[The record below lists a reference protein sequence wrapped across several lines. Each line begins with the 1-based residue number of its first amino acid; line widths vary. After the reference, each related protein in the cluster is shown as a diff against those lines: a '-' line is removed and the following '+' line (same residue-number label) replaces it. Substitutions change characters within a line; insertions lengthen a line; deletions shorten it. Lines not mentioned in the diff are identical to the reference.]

1 MTTEQSQG
9 LEALYKATNGKSGA
23 FVDVHRVNLSI
34 SVSTLLFLV
43 KQKFIRRLGPGLF
56 TLTLPGIAKVSEN
69 RQPPP
74 ATLKE
79 G

>member
-1 MTTEQSQG
+1 MTNEQIQA

-43 KQKFIRRLGPGLF
+43 KQGFIRMLGRGLF
-56 TLTLPGIAKVSEN
+56 TLTLLGIDKAREN
-69 RQPPP
+69 QHIPS
-74 ATLKE
+74 ADA
-79 G
+79 

>member
-1 MTTEQSQG
+1 MTNEQIQA

-23 FVDVHRVNLSI
+23 FVDVHRAKLAI
-34 SVSTLLFLV
+34 SVSTLLYLT
-43 KQKFIRRLGPGLF
+43 KQKFIRRLGAGLF
-56 TLTLPGIAKVSEN
+56 TLTLLGIEKVSEN